1 MSKLQAYALGEFLPP
16 FLLSICVFTFV
27 MLLEKLLDLLDMIV
41 TRGLP
46 VRTVLEI
53 FLLLLP
59 SMIAVIVP
67 MAVLAGVL
75 IAFGR
80 MSAEMEITAMKA
92 SGVGILTPMAPVF
105 VFAVLTTL
113 LLVYFNNNILPDAN
127 HMARNLLLDIGS
139 TRPAARIIPG
149 MFIDDIENYTILVG
163 SKDDITGELRD
174 VVIRQRMPGT
184 DAARTVTAR
193 AGRMEPVSANRM
205 RLVLRDGQMQE
216 LQRDGTYRLLDF
228 SVWSVEITSSEE
240 LTRRERESRGD
251 REMSAAQMRMLVDS
265 AMSEAALMRDSL
277 ISSGRAPIEALAA
290 GVAPFA
296 PDSISL
302 PDSPRGWYNQ
312 ARNGLNSFAG
322 RIEQLHVGAEVM
334 ERTVLRYRVEIA
346 KKYSIP
352 FACIVFVLL
361 GVPLGVA
368 TRQSG
373 AGANLLMS
381 LVFILFYYL
390 FLIGGESLADKGV
403 LPPEAVMWAPNVLLG
418 GLGVYLTARSVREG
432 EPIPLPDLRE
442 FAQRMSRARRRR
454 CR

>member
-1 MSKLQAYALGEFLPP
+1 MTKLQAYAMKEFLPP

-41 TRGLP
+41 TRGIP

-75 IAFGR
+75 MAFGR

-105 VFAVLTTL
+105 GFAVLTTL
-113 LLVYFNNNILPDAN
+113 LLVYFNNSVLPDAN
-127 HMARNLLLDIGS
+127 HMARNLLLDIAS

-163 SKDDITGELRD
+163 SKDDITGELGN
-174 VVIRQRMPGT
+174 VVIQQRLPGSGT
-184 DAARTVTAR
+184 PRTVTAL

-216 LQRDGTYRLLDF
+216 LQRDGTYRFLDF
-228 SVWSVEITSSEE
+228 SSWSVEITSSEE
-240 LTRRERESRGD
+240 LTRRERESRSD

-265 AMSEAALMRDSL
+265 AMNEVALLRDSL
-277 ISSGRAPIEALAA
+277 LSMGRAPIETLVSG
-290 GVAPFA
+290 GVPFG
-296 PDSISL
+296 PDSGSS
-302 PDSPRGWYNQ
+302 DSPRGWFNQ
-312 ARNGLNSFAG
+312 ARNGLNNFAG
-322 RIEQLHVGAEVM
+322 RIEQLDAGAAM
-334 ERTVLRYRVEIA
+334 TERTVLRYRVEIA

-361 GVPLGVA
+361 GVPLGIA
-368 TRQSG
+368 ARQSG

-390 FLIGGESLADKGV
+390 FLIGGESLADKGI
-403 LPPEAVMWAPNVLLG
+403 LPPGAVMWAPNALLG

-432 EPIPLPDLRE
+432 EPIPLLPGLRG
-442 FAQRMSRARRRR
+442 FARRLSRWNRR
-454 CR
+454 RDR

>member
-1 MSKLQAYALGEFLPP
+1 MRKLQAYALKEFLPP

-46 VRTVLEI
+46 ARTVLEI

-59 SMIAVIVP
+59 SMIAVVVP

-75 IAFGR
+75 MAFGR
-80 MSAEMEITAMKA
+80 MSSELEITAMKA

-105 VFAVLTTL
+105 WFGVLAAL
-113 LLVYFNNNILPDAN
+113 VLVYFNNNVLPDAN

-139 TRPAARIIPG
+139 TRPTARIIPG
-149 MFIDDIENYTILVG
+149 MFIDDIETYTILVG

-174 VVIRQRMPGT
+174 VVVQQRLAGSEVP
-184 DAARTVTAR
+184 RTVTAQ

-216 LQRDGTYRLLDF
+216 LDGDGTFRLLDF
-228 SVWSVEITSSEE
+228 STWSIEVTSSEE
-240 LTRRERESRGD
+240 LTRRERENRGD
-251 REMSAAQMRMLVDS
+251 REMSAAQMQMLVDS
-265 AMSEAALMRDSL
+265 AMREVSLLRDSL
-277 ISSGRAPIEALAA
+277 TAIGRAPLETLAS
-290 GVAPFA
+290 GGSPFG
-296 PDSISL
+296 PDSASASV
-302 PDSPRGWYNQ
+302 SPRGWFNQ
-312 ARNGLNSFAG
+312 ARNRLSSFAG
-322 RIEQLHVGAEVM
+322 RVDQLDVGARM
-334 ERTVLRYRVEIA
+334 IERTVLRYRVEIA

-361 GVPLGVA
+361 GAPLGIA

-390 FLIGGESLADKGV
+390 FLIGGESLADKGI
-403 LPPEAVMWAPNVLLG
+403 LSPDAVMWAPNVLLG
-418 GLGVYLTARSVREG
+418 ALGVYLTARSVREG
-432 EPIPLPDLRE
+432 EPIPLPDLRGL
-442 FAQRMSRARRRR
+442 ARRLSGRPGRR
-454 CR
+454 S